1 MKALSDTS
9 FNTLNALEQKFDK
22 QLQADILEMIEDG
35 ETIDINLN
43 CGNTF

>member
-22 QLQADILEMIEDG
+22 QLQADILFLVLVDKPVRIVRVVA
-35 ETIDINLN
+35 
-43 CGNTF
+43 